1 MGKVKKMLNKINIEE
16 IEKLSRDKYTLIDFR
31 TESEFKHAT
40 IPGAVNIPILRD
52 IERKEVGTLYVS
64 GKIDEAKQCGIEA
77 VSGRLPFIY
86 SEILKLQ
93 KNSDALFGFC
103 SRGGY
108 RSKVI
113 VETLHA
119 LDINI
124 AKMEG
129 GYKGYRRHV
138 NEMLPKIFESLKLVV
153 LHGKTGSGKTVL
165 LQELKTLGA
174 NVIDLEK
181 YANHRGS
188 LLGGISLG
196 EQNSQKQFEAL
207 LYNEIYEH
215 PGETFFI
222 EGESK
227 RIGKVLLPEP
237 IFEALRRG
245 TKIYIDTP
253 IDRRINYIMND
264 YVHNNDEEL
273 ISSLSLLNNL
283 ISKERLEGY
292 RQMIRE
298 QNYADVIE
306 DLMIRYY
313 DSCYALNHNYVEE
326 VKNVDEKQTAKYLMD
341 KYYH

>member
-1 MGKVKKMLNKINIEE
+1 MLKKINIEE
-16 IEKLSRDKYTLIDFR
+16 IEKLPPSKYTLIDFR
-31 TESEFKHAT
+31 TESEYQHAT

-52 IERKEVGTLYVS
+52 KERQEVGTLYVS
-64 GKIDEAKQCGIEA
+64 GKIDEAKQRGIEA
-77 VSGRLPFIY
+77 VSARLPLIY
-86 SEILKLQ
+86 RDIQKLQ
-93 KNSDALFGFC
+93 RESENLFGFC

-119 LDINI
+119 LDVNI
-124 AKMEG
+124 SKIEG

-138 NEMLPKIFESLKLVV
+138 NEYLPKIFAGLKLVV

-165 LQELKTLGA
+165 LQELKSLGA

-196 EQNSQKQFEAL
+196 IQNSQKQFEAL
-207 LYNEIYEH
+207 LYNEIYKH
-215 PGETFFI
+215 PRETFFI

-237 IFEALRRG
+237 IFEALRSG
-245 TKIYIDTP
+245 IKLYIDTP
-253 IDRRINYIMND
+253 IKRRIEYIMQD
-264 YVHNNDEEL
+264 YVRDNDEEL
-273 ISSLSLLNNL
+273 IASLSLLKNL
-283 ISKERLEGY
+283 VSSERLESY
-292 RQMIRE
+292 RQMIRIK
-298 QNYADVIE
+298 NYVDVIE
-306 DLMIRYY
+306 DLMVRYY
-313 DSCYALNHNYVEE
+313 DSCYALNHDYVEE
-326 VKNVDEKQTAKYLMD
+326 VKNLDEKQTAQYLME

>member
-1 MGKVKKMLNKINIEE
+1 MLNKITFEE
-16 IEKLSRDKYTLIDFR
+16 IEKLSPSKYTLIDFR
-31 TESEFKHAT
+31 TESEHQHAT

-52 IERKEVGTLYVS
+52 KERQEVGTLYVS
-64 GKIDEAKQCGIEA
+64 GKIDEAKQRGIEA
-77 VSGRLPFIY
+77 VAARLPLIY
-86 SEILKLQ
+86 KDIQKLQ
-93 KNSDALFGFC
+93 RESENLFGFC

-119 LDINI
+119 LDVNI
-124 AKMEG
+124 SKIEG

-138 NEMLPKIFESLKLVV
+138 NEYLPKIFAGLKLVV

-165 LQELKTLGA
+165 LQELKALGA

-196 EQNSQKQFEAL
+196 IQNSQKQFEAL
-207 LYNEIYEH
+207 LYNEIYKH

-237 IFEALRRG
+237 IFEALRSG
-245 TKIYIDTP
+245 IKLYIDTP
-253 IDRRINYIMND
+253 IERRIEYIMND
-264 YVHNNDEEL
+264 YVHDNDEEL
-273 ISSLSLLNNL
+273 ITSLSLLKNL
-283 ISKERLEGY
+283 VSAERLESY
-292 RQMIRE
+292 RQMIRMK
-298 QNYADVIE
+298 NYVDVIE

-313 DSCYALNHNYVEE
+313 DSCYALNHDYVEE
-326 VKNVDEKQTAKYLMD
+326 VKNLDEKQTAEYLME